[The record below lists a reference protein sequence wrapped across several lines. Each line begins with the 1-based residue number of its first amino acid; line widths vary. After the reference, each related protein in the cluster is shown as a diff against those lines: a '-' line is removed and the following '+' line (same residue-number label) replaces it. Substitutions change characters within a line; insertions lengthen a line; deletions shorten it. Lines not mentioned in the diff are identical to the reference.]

1 MNNDKR
7 AVIYALSAILL
18 WSTVATAFKK
28 SLELISAFDLLLL
41 SCFWSVLALGLI
53 NLFKGGSVKKGLKE
67 LKPGRRELP
76 AFLLGSLLN
85 PAAYYLV
92 LFYSYDLLPAQIAQ
106 PLNYTWPLM
115 LVILSIPILKKK
127 PAPTDGLALAICFT
141 GIILISRGGSDAAL
155 GELSSTGIF
164 LALFSSI
171 LWALYWLFGNR
182 QKGSQEKR
190 LFWNFLLAIPVLL
203 IIKPFLSPGMPVVNR
218 SVLLWTLWVGL
229 FEMGITFVFWGKA
242 LQTASHPARISHL
255 VYLSPFL
262 SLFWISMVLK
272 EQIQLSTVTGLAVI
286 VAGILT
292 REVFGKKKLQRAAEK
307 EV

>member
-1 MNNDKR
+1 MNNDRK

-28 SLELISAFDLLLL
+28 SLELVSAFDLLLL
-41 SCFWSVLALGLI
+41 SCIWSVIVLALVNMVKARSVSGGL
-53 NLFKGGSVKKGLKE
+53 KGLKPEKGE
-67 LKPGRRELP
+67 LLP
-76 AFLLGSLLN
+76 YFLTSLLN

-115 LVILSIPILKKK
+115 LVILSIPILKKR
-127 PAPTDGLALAICFT
+127 PAPVDGLALVICFG
-141 GIILISRGGSDAAL
+141 GIILISRGGSGNEL
-155 GELSSTGIF
+155 GELSGPGIF

-171 LWALYWLFGNR
+171 LWALYWLTGSR

-190 LFWNFLLAIPVLL
+190 LFWNFLLALPVLL
-203 IIKPFLSPGMPVVNR
+203 VLKPFLSPGLPELSR
-218 SVLLWTLWVGL
+218 GSLLWTLWVGL
-229 FEMGITFVFWGKA
+229 FEMGITFVFWGLA

-262 SLFWISMVLK
+262 SLFWISLILK
-272 EQIQLSTVTGLAVI
+272 EPIQLSTIGGLAVI
-286 VAGILT
+286 VIGILT
-292 REVFGKKKLQRAAEK
+292 RELISGRKKA
-307 EV
+307 